1 MHIDPLKL
9 SHVTGASEPPL
20 TEATI
25 GDVLAETGARWP
37 EREALV
43 VPHQSVCWTYGE
55 LKRHVDALAA
65 GLLTLG
71 LEHGDRVGIWS
82 PNRAEWIVTQLATAR
97 VGLILVTINPAYR
110 SVELAL
116 ALSLSA
122 CRALVLASE
131 FKGSNY
137 LDMISK
143 LFPDI
148 GTRIAAGLDFL
159 IQLDG
164 PALPGAIT
172 YQDLLDKGRATGAN
186 RAKEHGPEL
195 GSRDP
200 INIQFTSG
208 TTGTPKGA
216 TLTHRNILNNAIF
229 VARHIK
235 LSEQDRV
242 CLPVPLYHC
251 FGMVM
256 GTLAC
261 VATGAA
267 LVLSGES
274 FDAEEV
280 LRTIANERCTA
291 LYGVPTMFV
300 AELDHPAFSTFDLAS
315 LRTGIM
321 AGAPC
326 PVEVMKRVVTE
337 MHMREVTI
345 CYGMTETSPVS
356 FQSTADADIETR
368 TSTVGFVHPHVE
380 AKVVDEDGR
389 TVPLGQTGELLVR
402 GYSVMAGYWAASKQ
416 TADVIDADG
425 WMHTGDLATIDTSG
439 RARIVG
445 RTKDMIIR
453 GGENIYPTEIENFLL
468 RHPAVAEVAVFGV
481 PDDKFGEEVCA
492 WITTRAPLDEEAV
505 RKFCDGCIAH
515 FKIPRHIR
523 FVDSFP
529 MTVTGKIQKFEMRAM
544 MRDELGRIEI
554 RTA

>member
-1 MHIDPLKL
+1 VHIDPRKL

-445 RTKDMIIR
+445 RTKEMIIR

>member
-1 MHIDPLKL
+1 MHIDPTTL
-9 SHVTGASEPPL
+9 SHVKGATEPPL

-25 GDVLAETGARWP
+25 GDVLAETAARWP
-37 EREALV
+37 DREALV
-43 VPHQSVCWTYGE
+43 VPHQRIRWTYRE
-55 LKRHVDALAA
+55 LSSHVDALAA
-65 GLLTLG
+65 GLLALG
-71 LEHGDRVGIWS
+71 LRCGDRVGIWS
-82 PNRAEWIVTQLATAR
+82 PNRAEWIIAQLATAR

-110 SVELAL
+110 RAELAL

-137 LDMISK
+137 LDMIGK

-148 GTRIAAGLDFL
+148 GKRKNAGLEFL

-172 YQDLLDKGRATGAN
+172 YQDLLDKGRAIGAN
-186 RAKEHGPEL
+186 RAKESGPEL
-195 GSRDP
+195 SSRDP

-216 TLTHRNILNNAIF
+216 MLTHRNILNNAIF

-235 LSEQDRV
+235 LSEEDRL

-261 VATGAA
+261 VATGAT

-274 FDAEEV
+274 FDAEAV
-280 LRTIANERCTA
+280 LRTIEDERCTA

-300 AELDHPAFSTFDLAS
+300 AELDHPAFPTSDLAN

-356 FQSTADADIETR
+356 FQSTTDANIETR

-389 TVPLGQTGELLVR
+389 TVPLSQTGELLVR
-402 GYSVMAGYWAASKQ
+402 GYSVMAGYWASSKQ
-416 TADVIDADG
+416 TADVIDGDG

-439 RARIVG
+439 RARVVG

-453 GGENIYPTEIENFLL
+453 GGENIYPTEIENYLL

-481 PDDKFGEEVCA
+481 PDDKLGEEVCA
-492 WITTRAPLDEEAV
+492 WITTRAPLGEEAV

-529 MTVTGKIQKFEMRAM
+529 MTVTGKIQKFEMRTM
-544 MRDELGRIEI
+544 MSDELGRSEI